1 LTQDAAPLTVLE
13 ILRRSTTW
21 LGDQG
26 IENSRLDAE
35 ILVAHGL
42 GMGRLDLYLAF
53 DRPVDE
59 AERARIRALVRE
71 RGRHVPVAY
80 LTGEREFHSLAFHV
94 EPGVLVPRP
103 ETEHLVEVVLPIVED
118 DERPVFAD
126 VGTGS
131 GCVAISLLVEAPR
144 ALAYA
149 TDISPRAIEVARGNA
164 TRHDVLDRLVLL
176 EGDLLEPVRDTAD
189 WGRLDAVA
197 CNPPYILRDDE
208 SVERGVREHEPPEA
222 LFVEGD
228 DPLAPARRVAETARE
243 GLLHGG
249 VLALEIGFGSG
260 EAARRM
266 LDELGY
272 VDVRLTADLAGID
285 RVVSGRRG

>member
-1 LTQDAAPLTVLE
+1 MTHAPSALTVLE

-21 LGDQG
+21 LGG
-26 IENSRLDAE
+26 RGVENPRLDAE

-42 GMGRLDLYLAF
+42 GMERLGLYLAF

-59 AERARIRALVRE
+59 AERARIRELIRE
-71 RGRHVPVAY
+71 RGRRVPVAY
-80 LTGEREFHSLAFHV
+80 LTGEREFYSLAFHV

-144 ALAYA
+144 AVAYA
-149 TDISPRAIEVARGNA
+149 TDISPLALEVARRNA
-164 TRHDVLDRLVLL
+164 ERHDVLERLVLL
-176 EGDLLEPVRDTAD
+176 EGDLLEPVRATAD
-189 WGRLDAVA
+189 WGRLDAVV
-197 CNPPYILRDDE
+197 CNPPYVLHDDE
-208 SVERGVREHEPPEA
+208 SVEPGVREHEPPEA

-249 VLALEIGFGSG
+249 VLALEIGLGSG
-260 EAARRM
+260 EEARR
-266 LDELGY
+266 LLEGLGY
-272 VDVRLTADLAGID
+272 VDVRLTPDLAGID